1 MTSQQTKDIDRLLDG
16 IERLHSSPAVAQ
28 KVLSLTSDPYF
39 EVAEVVDC
47 LEKDPALAASV
58 LRLINSSHFG
68 LLHKVSSIQF
78 AVTYLGRHSLRLA
91 VLGFALVDGLMRS
104 APAVLFDDYWRRAL
118 TMALASRLC
127 YENEGSNQD
136 VAFSAGLFA
145 DLGVLVFAQNAP
157 DSYPAVYLGYDHHD
171 DLVSV
176 EQEMFGFDH
185 TAVSAGLLKR
195 WNFPEHLIEAVALHQ
210 SGPESHDA
218 PLLHKTVHAASLLAQ
233 VLWVPDSPHMAT
245 LQTILQDDFGR
256 NIDGL
261 ISLAVDCKTQ
271 FADCADLFRVNVSSE
286 EIDADALRREAE
298 RQFHLAAID
307 ASLELDTLE
316 AIVEDRV
323 E

>member
-16 IERLHSSPAVAQ
+16 IERLHTSPAVAQ
-28 KVLSLTSDPYF
+28 RVLSLTSDPYF
-39 EVAEVVDC
+39 EVTEVVEC
-47 LEKDPALAASV
+47 LERDPALAASV

-68 LLHKVSSIQF
+68 LLHKVSSIQY

-127 YENEGSNQD
+127 FDDEAASQD

-145 DLGVLVFAQNAP
+145 DLGVLVLAQDAP
-157 DSYPAVYLGYDHHD
+157 EGYPAIYLGHDHHD

-176 EQEMFGFDH
+176 EKEMFGFDH
-185 TAVSAGLLKR
+185 AAVSARLLQR
-195 WNFPEHLIEAVALHQ
+195 WNFPDHLIDAVALHQ
-210 SGPESHDA
+210 SSPESEDE
-218 PLLHKTVHAASLLAQ
+218 PLLNKAVHAASLLAQ
-233 VLWVPDSPHMAT
+233 ILWVPQSPHVAT
-245 LQTILQDDFGR
+245 LQSILQSDFNR
-256 NIDGL
+256 DIDGL
-261 ISLAVDCKTQ
+261 ISLAVECKNQ
-271 FADCADLFRVNVSSE
+271 FADCASLFRVNVSSGE
-286 EIDADALRREAE
+286 FDAAALRHEAE

-316 AIVEDRV
+316 AIVEDHTD
-323 E
+323 